1 MADINYQTDQIF
13 DEKSAQQK
21 IADDE
26 YYAAFQSLIERDPI
40 AKEYFDPDDIVYP
53 LGKKTTPDTLR
64 ATYSGTYVYPG
75 STYDEY
81 SSYAK
86 DRKFPLDS
94 NTRTKEKLDKGEGAT
109 FIYQQPLST
118 STQKAPVKYGV
129 DAFTKMSVI
138 LHEARH
144 KAFYLNEEYKNFI
157 ENNKLNEEVFN
168 IFLDMEFFPEIKD
181 YEIKNLNRTY
191 QIGYKGLKDKYEKST
206 KEFLKRFKKKSS
218 IKDQITNL
226 FN

>member
-53 LGKKTTPDTLR
+53 FGKETTPDTMRGSL
-64 ATYSGTYVYPG
+64 SGQYIPPK

-81 SSYAK
+81 YSYAK
-86 DRKFPLDS
+86 ERKFPLDPH
-94 NTRTKEKLDKGEGAT
+94 TRTKEKLDKGEGT
-109 FIYQQPLST
+109 IFIYQQPLST
-118 STQKAPVKYGV
+118 LTQKAPVKYGV
-129 DAFTKMSVI
+129 DVFTKIRTI

-144 KAFYLNEEYKNFI
+144 KAFDLNEEYKNFI
-157 ENNKLNEEVFN
+157 KNNRLDEEVFN
-168 IFLDMEFFPEIKD
+168 RFLDMEIFPEIKD
-181 YEIKNLNRTY
+181 WEIKSIDRGY
-191 QIGYKGLKDKYEKST
+191 EIGYKGLKKKYEKST

-218 IKDQITNL
+218 IKDQIFNL